1 LLSFRVFP
9 AIPISYR
16 CLGLRGLNPE
26 VSYTVR
32 NLDAEA
38 PARVSG
44 RVLLEQGLTVTL
56 ADAPGAALIHCEL
69 DK

>member
-1 LLSFRVFP
+1 
-9 AIPISYR
+9 
-16 CLGLRGLNPE
+16 